1 MADAGAIPAQRP
13 PDRRRVSL
21 HAVRDGQAVRVSGG
35 DHARRGHRGDRVAA
49 RHRRNPRD
57 VWRPVPP
64 AGAVHPPRGLHP
76 RGRDGDRVFP
86 GPRATGLL
94 ARAQSGASR
103 HPLLLYLALHLGRR
117 RGAMEPRRQA
127 RPVTH
132 PSKPLDRSI
141 VDGPLARAVWMLAWP
156 TMLQNLIAGLQ
167 GVVDHALV
175 GHFVG
180 YAGNAAIGVAIQIFI
195 VVIVFVISVFGGMG
209 VLVARFAGANEPEKV
224 NRTVYQAFLAAVALW
239 GLLLA
244 PLGWVLAP
252 SLLGVVNAAPAV
264 QVEALPFLRIMFV
277 GSIGMLRFFMVS
289 GALRAAGDARTPLRL
304 GVLLTAMNIVCNVA
318 FITGLGPLPR
328 LGTAGATTVAGM
340 VVSGIAGY
348 LLLSGRLPVTW
359 HRGMSWRPD
368 WRIIRELFRFGLPT
382 GVQGIAMNI
391 AGVLLL
397 RFIGSLAQSAQ
408 AQAAYA
414 VGYTELF
421 SFITWTSVGLMSAAA
436 TVGGQNLGAGRPDR
450 AVHGVHVAAGIGLGL
465 AAAIGV
471 LFLTI
476 PHWLLGLFGMTD
488 PVVVGLGV
496 RLLRFLGVSGLL
508 VPVALTYTGGL
519 QGTGDTRSPLYIS
532 IVSQIVVPLGLCTL
546 FQATRGL
553 RPADIWTAILLGH
566 ITRCALSVLRF
577 RQGKW
582 RGIKV
587 AVEPA

>member
-1 MADAGAIPAQRP
+1 M
-13 PDRRRVSL
+13 V
-21 HAVRDGQAVRVSGG
+21 
-35 DHARRGHRGDRVAA
+35 
-49 RHRRNPRD
+49 
-57 VWRPVPP
+57 
-64 AGAVHPPRGLHP
+64 
-76 RGRDGDRVFP
+76 
-86 GPRATGLL
+86 
-94 ARAQSGASR
+94 
-103 HPLLLYLALHLGRR
+103 
-117 RGAMEPRRQA
+117 E
-127 RPVTH
+127 
-132 PSKPLDRSI
+132 
-141 VDGPLARAVWMLAWP
+141 GPLARAVWMLAWP

-180 YAGNAAIGVAIQIFI
+180 YAGNAAIGVGIQIFI

-209 VLVARFAGANEPEKV
+209 VLVARFAGANEPDKV

-252 SLLGVVNAAPAV
+252 SLLRVVNAAPAV
-264 QVEALPFLRIMFV
+264 RAEALPFLRIMFV
-277 GSIGMLRFFMVS
+277 GSLGMLLFFMVS

-304 GVLLTAMNIVCNVA
+304 GVLLTVLNIACNVA

-328 LGTAGATTVAGM
+328 LGTAGAAVGTTVAGI

-368 WRIIRELFRFGLPT
+368 WGVIRELFRFGLPT

-397 RFIGSLAQSAQ
+397 RFVGSLAQSAE

-436 TVGGQNLGAGRPDR
+436 TVGGQNLGAGRPER
-450 AVHGVHVAAGIGLGL
+450 AVQGVHVAAGLGLGL
-465 AAAIGV
+465 AAAIGI
-471 LFLTI
+471 LFVAI
-476 PHWLLGLFGMTD
+476 PRSLS
-488 PVVVGLGV
+488 
-496 RLLRFLGVSGLL
+496 VSGLF
-508 VPVALTYTGGL
+508 VTVALTYTGGL

-566 ITRCALSVLRF
+566 ITRCALSVVRF

-587 AVEPA
+587 AVA

>member
-1 MADAGAIPAQRP
+1 MP
-13 PDRRRVSL
+13 
-21 HAVRDGQAVRVSGG
+21 SGG
-35 DHARRGHRGDRVAA
+35 G
-49 RHRRNPRD
+49 
-57 VWRPVPP
+57 
-64 AGAVHPPRGLHP
+64 
-76 RGRDGDRVFP
+76 
-86 GPRATGLL
+86 
-94 ARAQSGASR
+94 
-103 HPLLLYLALHLGRR
+103 
-117 RGAMEPRRQA
+117 
-127 RPVTH
+127 
-132 PSKPLDRSI
+132 KPLDRSI
-141 VDGPLARAVWMLAWP
+141 VEGPLARAVWMLAWP
-156 TMLQNLIAGLQ
+156 TMLQNLIGGLQ

-195 VVIVFVISVFGGMG
+195 VVIVFVVSVFSGMG
-209 VLVARFAGANEPEKV
+209 VLVARFAGANERDKV

-244 PLGWVLAP
+244 PLGWLLAP

-264 QVEALPFLRIMFV
+264 QAEALPFLRIMFV
-277 GSIGMLRFFMVS
+277 GSLGMLLFFMVS

-304 GVLLTAMNIVCNVA
+304 GVLLTALNIVCNVA

-328 LGTAGATTVAGM
+328 LGTAGAAVGTTVAGM

-421 SFITWTSVGLMSAAA
+421 
-436 TVGGQNLGAGRPDR
+436 
-450 AVHGVHVAAGIGLGL
+450 
-465 AAAIGV
+465 
-471 LFLTI
+471 LFVT
-476 PHWLLGLFGMTD
+476 
-488 PVVVGLGV
+488 
-496 RLLRFLGVSGLL
+496 
-508 VPVALTYTGGL
+508 VALTYTGGL

-532 IVSQIVVPLGLCTL
+532 IVSQIVVPLGLCAL

-577 RQGKW
+577 RQGRW